1 MKYFMLQSP
10 KQSGAALIF
19 SLGVLIILTLIGL
32 SAMSSASLQGKMA
45 ANKRSA
51 DMAFQAAESA
61 LINSETWLMCQNNFV
76 ASTNNGANNIWS
88 ENILANLAAQTN
100 SWWQTTATVFG
111 LDVDNTDT
119 QALVGVESEPHYVIE
134 HIANGVNEFSG
145 CLPDNL
151 NMSESRTQN
160 TCLYQITA
168 RGTGATN
175 TTQSILQSHFTVNYP
190 RLNCQESTL

>member
-1 MKYFMLQSP
+1 MRYFMIRSP
-10 KQSGAALIF
+10 KQSGAVLVF
-19 SLGVLIILTLIGL
+19 SLGILIVLTLIGV

-51 DMAFQAAESA
+51 DLAFQAAESA
-61 LINSETWLMCQNNFV
+61 LINSETWLMCQNNYV
-76 ASTNNGANNIWS
+76 ASANNGATNIWS
-88 ENILANLAAQTN
+88 EGILANLAAQTN
-100 SWWQTTATVFG
+100 SWWQTTATIFG

-119 QALVGVESEPHYVIE
+119 QSLVGVEAEPHYVIE
-134 HIANGVNEFSG
+134 HISNGVNEFSG

-151 NMSESRTQN
+151 NMSETRTQN

-175 TTQSILQSHFTVNYP
+175 TTQSILQTHFTVNYP